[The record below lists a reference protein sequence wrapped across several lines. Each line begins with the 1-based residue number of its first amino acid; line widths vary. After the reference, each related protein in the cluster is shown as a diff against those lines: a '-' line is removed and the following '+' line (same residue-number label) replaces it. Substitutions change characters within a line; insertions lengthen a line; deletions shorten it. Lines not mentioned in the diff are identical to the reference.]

1 MYRPFLAVAFMIYA
15 GLAVGHVVRALT
27 SANFIVAGVAF
38 PSWSSWPAAGLALL
52 LASALWWEMTREKPI
67 SSPQ

>member
-27 SANFIVAGVAF
+27 STKFVIAGVAF
-38 PSWSSWPAAGLALL
+38 PAWSSWPAAALALT
-52 LASALWWEMTREKPI
+52 LACALCWELTRERPEA
-67 SSPQ
+67 STQ